1 MRSTRVLFF
10 TILFFGC
17 GEISLLAQTLPN
29 DPLFAQQW
37 HHLNNGAQ
45 GGLSNA
51 DLDAELAWAFATGGL
66 TPAGDTIVVAVIDGG
81 LDQLHPDLAANLW
94 RNYAEIPNDGIDN
107 DQNGYID
114 DVRGWNVLKN
124 SDEIGG
130 LSAAHG
136 TPVSG
141 IIGARGNNGMG
152 GSGVNWT
159 VKIMFVATSGTV
171 ADVLSAYEYIWQAR
185 RRYNRTNGKEGAFVV
200 AINNSFGTNF
210 GQPAQAPLWCAAFD
224 SLGAAGILSVAATA
238 NAPIDVDVAGD
249 LPTTC
254 PSDYL
259 ISVTSLARTD
269 QKALNAAWGKQH
281 IDLGAYGDGVFS
293 TAAVGSHGTFSGTSF
308 AAPMVSGAVA
318 LLYSAP
324 CPKLIAEAQLNPAAA
339 ALRVKKWLLES
350 VTPNPALLGITLS
363 GGRLNLASLLETYQD
378 ECPKCPAPF
387 SLEVIHVDNGQTAVS
402 WKQVADN
409 QSINLRWRE
418 IGTTEW
424 KQESQVK
431 SPFLLPNL
439 QPCTDY
445 EFAVKAFCN
454 PASDSDWSPTLSFR
468 SSGCCVPPAKLQS
481 SFSQPTSVELLWTQV
496 PASAGYTLRFRPQG
510 TANWTFLMFET
521 HQGKIENLKPC
532 THYEVAVQTLCD
544 ALGGSD
550 FGESV
555 FFKTSGCGPCTDVV
569 YCLAKSEQA
578 SDEWI
583 TAVQVGGWSHVSG
596 IGGAGYQNFT
606 ASSAEPLQLFSGM
619 NLPATVTPGFVGQPF
634 KELFR
639 IFVDFNADGDF
650 DDADELAFDPGF
662 AHNGP
667 MSSTFVVPPFH
678 TSGLVRM
685 RVMMKFA
692 SSASGLPKPCETFG
706 FGQVEDYCVE
716 LRLGGASP
724 VADFSE
730 KLGVFSAFPQPATQ
744 QVTLLFPLG
753 ITPDVASLQVWD
765 ATGRVVSAEASHGAD
780 GTLQVNTSSWPSG
793 IYQVRVMAAGRIF
806 QGKIVVVRQL

>member
-1 MRSTRVLFF
+1 MFF

-37 HHLNNGAQ
+37 HHRNNGVP
-45 GGLSNA
+45 GGLPNA
-51 DLDAELAWAFATGGL
+51 DLDSDLAWTFATGGL

-81 LDQLHPDLAANLW
+81 IDQLHPDLVANLW
-94 RNYAEIPNDGIDN
+94 RNWAEIPNDGIDN

-141 IIGARGNNGMG
+141 IIGAQGNNGIG
-152 GSGVNWT
+152 GSGVNWK
-159 VKIMFVATSGTV
+159 VKIMFVATGGTV
-171 ADVLSAYEYIWQAR
+171 ADVLAAYEYIWQAR
-185 RRYNRTNGKEGAFVV
+185 RRYNRTGGKQGAFVV
-200 AINNSFGTNF
+200 AVNNSFGTNL
-210 GQPAQAPLWCAAFD
+210 GVPAQAPLWCAAFD
-224 SLGAAGILSVAATA
+224 SLGQAGILSVAATA
-238 NAPIDVDVAGD
+238 NSPIDVDVLGD

-269 QKALNAAWGKQH
+269 KKALNAAWGKQH

-293 TAAVGSHGTFSGTSF
+293 TASVGSYGTFSGTSF

-318 LLYSAP
+318 LLYSAS
-324 CPKLIAEAQLNPAAA
+324 CPRLIAEAQINPATA

-350 VTPNPALLGITLS
+350 VSPNPSLLGITLS
-363 GGRLNLASLLETYQD
+363 GGRLNLASLLEAYQD
-378 ECPKCPAPF
+378 GCPKCPAPF
-387 SLEVIHVDNGQTAVS
+387 ALEAALPDVS
-402 WKQVADN
+402 PVVLLWKQVPDN
-409 QSINLRWRE
+409 QNTRLRWRE
-418 IGTTEW
+418 VGTVEW
-424 KQESQVK
+424 KQETGVK
-431 SPFLLPNL
+431 SPFLLSSL
-439 QPCTDY
+439 KPCTDY
-445 EFAVKAFCN
+445 EFAVKAFCG
-454 PASDSDWSPTLSFR
+454 PASESDWSPAKAFR
-468 SSGCCVPPAKLQS
+468 SSGCCVPPTKLQP
-481 SFSQPTSVELLWTQV
+481 SFTQPTSVDLVWTQV
-496 PASAGYTLRFRPQG
+496 PTAAGYRLRFRPQG
-510 TANWTFLMFET
+510 SANWTFLVFET

-532 THYEVAVQTLCD
+532 TNFEVAVQTLCD

-550 FGESV
+550 FSEPF
-555 FFKTSGCGPCTDVV
+555 FFKTSGCGSCTEAA
-569 YCLAKSEQA
+569 YCPSKSEHA
-578 SDEWI
+578 DDEWI
-583 TAVQVGGWSHVSG
+583 AAVQIDSWSHISG

-606 ASSAEPLQLFSGM
+606 NSSAEPLQLFSGI
-619 NLPATVTPGFVGQPF
+619 NRSVTVTPGFVGQPF
-634 KELFR
+634 KEMFR

-650 DDADELAFDPGF
+650 DDANELAFDPGF

-667 MSSTFVVPPFH
+667 MSGMLVVPPFN

-692 SSASGLPKPCETFG
+692 NAVSGLPKPCEIFG

-716 LRLGGASP
+716 LRPGGASP
-724 VADFSE
+724 VDDFSE

-744 QVTLLFPLG
+744 QVTLLFPFG
-753 ITPDVASLQVWD
+753 IAPDAGSLQIWD
-765 ATGRVVSAEASHGAD
+765 AIGRAVSVEVSSTAD
-780 GTLQVNTSSWPSG
+780 GTVNINTSNWSSG
-793 IYQVRVMAAGRIF
+793 IYQVRAVATGRIF
-806 QGKIVVVRQL
+806 QGKIVVLKE

>member
-10 TILFFGC
+10 TILLLGC
-17 GEISLLAQTLPN
+17 GEISLLAQVLPN

-51 DLDAELAWAFATGGL
+51 DLDSELAWAFATGGL
-66 TPAGDTIVVAVIDGG
+66 TPAGDTIVIAVIDGG
-81 LDQLHPDLAANLW
+81 LDQLHPDLAASLW

-141 IIGARGNNGMG
+141 IIGARGNNGVG

-185 RRYNRTNGKEGAFVV
+185 RRYNRSKGKEGAFVV
-200 AINNSFGTNF
+200 AVNNSFGINLGLPT
-210 GQPAQAPLWCAAFD
+210 QAPLWCAAFD

-238 NAPIDVDVAGD
+238 NSPIDVDVLGD

-269 QKALNAAWGKQH
+269 QKALNAAWGRQH

-293 TAAVGSHGTFSGTSF
+293 TAALGSYGTFSGTSF

-324 CPKLIAEAQLNPAAA
+324 CPKLIAEAQINPAAA

-350 VTPNPALLGITLS
+350 VSPNPALLDITLS

-378 ECPKCPAPF
+378 GCPKCPAPF
-387 SLEVIHVDNGQTAVS
+387 SLDVIHVDNGQTAVS
-402 WKQVADN
+402 WKQIADN
-409 QSINLRWRE
+409 QTVNLRWRE

-424 KQESQVK
+424 KQAAGVK
-431 SPFLLPNL
+431 SPFLLL
-439 QPCTDY
+439 SLKSCTDY
-445 EFAVKAFCN
+445 EFAVKTFCT
-454 PASDSDWSPTLSFR
+454 PASDSEWSSALPFS
-468 SSGCCVPPAKLQS
+468 SSGCCVPPIKLQP
-481 SFSQPTSVELLWTQV
+481 SFSQPTSVELVWTQV
-496 PASAGYTLRFRPQG
+496 PGSVGYRLRFRPQG
-510 TANWTFLMFET
+510 TLNWAFLAVEN

-532 THYEVAVQTLCD
+532 TNYEVAVQTLCD
-544 ALGGSD
+544 AFGGSD
-550 FGESV
+550 FGESL
-555 FFKTSGCGPCTDVV
+555 FFKTSGCGSCTEAA
-569 YCLAKSEQA
+569 YCFAKSEQA
-578 SDEWI
+578 DDEWI
-583 TAVQVGGWSHVSG
+583 AAVQIDSWSHISG

-606 ASSAEPLQLFSGM
+606 ASSAEPLQLFSGINM
-619 NLPATVTPGFVGQPF
+619 SATVTPGFVGQPF

-650 DDADELAFDPGF
+650 DDANELAFDPGF

-667 MSSTFVVPPFH
+667 MSSTLVVPPFN

-692 SSASGLPKPCETFG
+692 NSASGLPKPCETFG

-716 LRLGGASP
+716 LRPEGASS
-724 VADFSE
+724 VDDFSE
-730 KLGVFSAFPQPATQ
+730 KLGVFNAFPQPATR
-744 QVTLLFPLG
+744 QVTLLFPPG
-753 ITPDVASLQVWD
+753 VALDTGGLQVWD
-765 ATGRVVSAEASHGAD
+765 ATGRVMPVEASRTAD
-780 GTLQVNTSSWPSG
+780 TTLQINTSTWPSG
-793 IYQVRVMAAGRIF
+793 IYQVRAMATGQVF
-806 QGKIVVVRQL
+806 QGKIVVVR